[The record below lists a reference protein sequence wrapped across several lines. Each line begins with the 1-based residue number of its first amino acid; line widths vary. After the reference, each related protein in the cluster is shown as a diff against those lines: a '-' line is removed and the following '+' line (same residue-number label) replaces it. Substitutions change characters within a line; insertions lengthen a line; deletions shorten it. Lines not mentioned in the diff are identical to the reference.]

1 MTTVDELATR
11 GTCVG
16 AFGSTIPGKE
26 WARTRLD
33 GELHPIKT
41 RLGMEA
47 QLEIKISKQ
56 EGGWLV
62 IESLKPAPEHIQT
75 IRDKNTWIVQAAHSP
90 QQYENLT
97 CVEIMETERVMRSQ
111 NEIGTLNLIP
121 LPNLSDTQI
130 SEAYEETVRLIAEDR
145 NATSVRKAEATL
157 KAHKAYK
164 ALEYTPQRDKVIDRL
179 IKAPQRITREARC
192 PIDVKALRE
201 FIASPASL
209 DQVENSEGKR
219 KACTVVLHL
228 LETASPRLASGFLFW
243 HNLSG
248 ILASQRGF

>member
-1 MTTVDELATR
+1 MTFEDRDQHKGVLLRPDSEYAMGVTIGDYRPKRNKALATWVRTLYHKLLVKRKGNVKWSHVKGHSTHKWNDVVDELATR

-16 AFGSTIPGKE
+16 AFGSTIPGKD

-56 EGGWLV
+56 EEGWLV
-62 IESLKPAPEHIQT
+62 IESLKAAPEHIQT

-164 ALEYTPQRDKVIDRL
+164 ALEYTPHGE
-179 IKAPQRITREARC
+179 IK
-192 PIDVKALRE
+192 
-201 FIASPASL
+201 
-209 DQVENSEGKR
+209 
-219 KACTVVLHL
+219 
-228 LETASPRLASGFLFW
+228 
-243 HNLSG
+243 
-248 ILASQRGF
+248 